1 MYKLQSIYN
10 DKTRE
15 YKSKTKKKVTA
26 ICDFLTP
33 ILHYLKIV
41 GTKSGSY

>member
-1 MYKLQSIYN
+1 MYKLQSIYD

-15 YKSKTKKKVTA
+15 NKSKTKRKVTA
-26 ICDFLTP
+26 ICNFVTP